1 MKHPK
6 LTNGQHC
13 LRQLRGA
20 LRSLRYASQ
29 FETTNNNE
37 RMRWQHTEWTVREAL
52 RMAVERVAVERE
64 GRS

>member
-1 MKHPK
+1 MKRPK
-6 LTNGQHC
+6 LTNGQRC

-20 LRSLRYASQ
+20 LRSLRYAQ
-29 FETTNNNE
+29 ALETTTPRE
-37 RMRWQHTEWTVREAL
+37 RHLWRITERTAREAL